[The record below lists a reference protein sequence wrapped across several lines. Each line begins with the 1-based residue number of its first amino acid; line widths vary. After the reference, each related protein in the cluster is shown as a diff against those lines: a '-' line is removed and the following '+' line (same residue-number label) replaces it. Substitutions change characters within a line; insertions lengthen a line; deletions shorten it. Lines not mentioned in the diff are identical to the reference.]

1 MGERLRVAS
10 TACYGS
16 ATPHGRVKSEVGFVD
31 RLPVVAIVGAPN
43 VGKSTLFNRL
53 VGRRDALV
61 TDEPG
66 VTRDRIYGTVKH
78 DTAAYRVVDTGGL
91 RWDDVPFGAEILLQ
105 AEAALS
111 EAALVLVVVD
121 VRTGM
126 TALDLEV
133 ASFLRRRGAPTLLV
147 ANKVDGPAQDAVL
160 HELHELGLGEPWPLS
175 AEHGRG
181 FDPLCDEIERRLAG
195 AAPPIDPEAK
205 EQADEAI
212 KIALIGRPNVGK
224 SSLLNRLVGE
234 ERMLVSEIP
243 GTTRD
248 AVDTAIR
255 FHDRSYVLVDTAG
268 LRRKGRVHQVAESLS
283 VMRARQA
290 ISRADVVVL
299 VLDGSEPIAAQD
311 AHIAGYASEAEKPVV
326 VAINKWD
333 LVEARAAKAKDWEE
347 EIRTRLRFM
356 KNIPVVLV
364 SAKSGQRVSKIL
376 DRVSETYAS
385 ASKRVS
391 TPELNRWLQEEAE
404 RERRA
409 PAKGG
414 SVRLFYATQTGIR
427 PPRFVLFCNEARRL
441 HFSLRRHLENSLRE
455 RFAFGASP
463 LRLTFRSRRERPTR

>member
-1 MGERLRVAS
+1 LSRV
-10 TACYGS
+10 
-16 ATPHGRVKSEVGFVD
+16 
-31 RLPVVAIVGAPN
+31 PVVAIVGAPN

-53 VGRRDALV
+53 TGRREALV
-61 TDEPG
+61 TNEPG
-66 VTRDRIYGTVKH
+66 VTRDRLYGTVRNGSFP
-78 DTAAYRVVDTGGL
+78 YRVVDTGGL

-105 AEAALS
+105 ADAALA
-111 EAALVLVVVD
+111 EAALVLFVVD
-121 VRTGM
+121 ARAGA

-133 ASFLRRRGAPTLLV
+133 ADFLRRRGAKTILV
-147 ANKVDGPAQDAVL
+147 ANKIDGPAQEAAL
-160 HELHELGLGEPWPLS
+160 HELHALGLGDPLPVS

-181 FDPLCDEIERRLAG
+181 FEELCEAVEASLPDAAADDVPSTDDES
-195 AAPPIDPEAK
+195 P
-205 EQADEAI
+205 I
-212 KIALIGRPNVGK
+212 KIALVGRPNVGK

-234 ERMLVSEIP
+234 ERMLVSDIP

-255 FHDRSYVLVDTAG
+255 LGERAYVLVDTAG

-290 ISRADVVVL
+290 IERADVVVL

-311 AHIAGYASEAEKPVV
+311 THIAGYAAEASKPVV
-326 VAINKWD
+326 VAVNKWD
-333 LVEARAAKAKDWEE
+333 LVEGREAKAKDWER
-347 EIRTRLRFM
+347 EIRSRLRFV
-356 KNIPVVLV
+356 KEVPLVLV
-364 SAKSGQRVSKIL
+364 SAMSGQRVTKIL
-376 DRVSETYAS
+376 DRVDEVYAS
-385 ASKRVS
+385 ASKRVP
-391 TPELNRWLQEEAE
+391 TPELNRWLQDEAA

-414 SVRLFYATQTGIR
+414 SVRLFYAAQTGIR

-463 LRLTFRSRRERPTR
+463 LRLTFRSRRERETR

>member
-1 MGERLRVAS
+1 MS
-10 TACYGS
+10 
-16 ATPHGRVKSEVGFVD
+16 

-43 VGKSTLFNRL
+43 VGKSTIFNRL
-53 VGRRDALV
+53 TGRRDALV

-66 VTRDRIYGTVKH
+66 VTRDRIYGTAKGGGVPF
-78 DTAAYRVVDTGGL
+78 RVVDTGGL

-105 AEAALS
+105 ADAALA
-111 EAALVLVVVD
+111 EAGLVLFVVD
-121 VRTGM
+121 ARAGA

-133 ASFLRRRGAPTLLV
+133 AGFLRRKGAKTLLV
-147 ANKVDGPAQDAVL
+147 ANKIDGPAQDAAFHDL
-160 HELHELGLGEPWPLS
+160 HALGLGEPVPVS

-181 FDPLCDEIERRLAG
+181 FDELWDAIEARLPELPAG
-195 AAPPIDPEAK
+195 EVAGEEEAP
-205 EQADEAI
+205 I
-212 KIALIGRPNVGK
+212 KIALVGRPNVGK

-234 ERMLVSEIP
+234 ERMLVSDIP

-255 FHDRSYVLVDTAG
+255 LGERRYVLVDTAG

-290 ISRADVVVL
+290 IERADVVVL

-311 AHIAGYASEAEKPVV
+311 THIAGYAAEESKPVV
-326 VAINKWD
+326 VAVNKWD
-333 LVEARAAKAKDWEE
+333 LVEGREAKAKDWERE
-347 EIRTRLRFM
+347 VRSRLRFV
-356 KNIPVVLV
+356 KEVPIVLV
-364 SAKSGQRVSKIL
+364 SAKSGQRVTKIL
-376 DRVSETYAS
+376 DRVDDVFAS
-385 ASKRVS
+385 ASKRVP
-391 TPELNRWLQEEAE
+391 TPELNRWLQDEAA

-414 SVRLFYATQTGIR
+414 SVRLFYAAQTGIR

-463 LRLTFRSRRERPTR
+463 LRLTFRSRREREAR